1 MITIFDVVMQSKE
14 TADQIIKEAKVKI
27 DKGFSL
33 HKDFELSYD
42 DTLLLDEDKKRVEK
56 AIHNY
61 LQTKK

>member
-14 TADQIIKEAKVKI
+14 TADQIIKEAKIKI

-33 HKDFELSYD
+33 YKDFELSYD